1 MGYLNKEAETKEVMT
16 EDNWLK
22 LGDLGYIDEGA
33 FVSVLGKESNFI
45 TLTTGEVIS
54 PFRVRS
60 IIFFL
65 IFYQIKLFFPFLQ
78 HFLHFQKLQIKTTRF
93 YSTFFHAK
101 NDF

>member
-22 LGDLGYIDEGA
+22 LGDLGYIDEDA

-54 PFRVRS
+54 PFRVS
-60 IIFFL
+60 ILYIY
-65 IFYQIKLFFPFLQ
+65 IRICR
-78 HFLHFQKLQIKTTRF
+78 T
-93 YSTFFHAK
+93 
-101 NDF
+101 